1 MDSRKKFAVAI
12 GSTCANRRDGGGGN
26 PKPGHRADV
35 GSFQTDSPALEG
47 TISCPSFGRIE
58 ERRPAAR
65 PYPKSPPEK
74 SAGSRAGHSAHDTPR
89 RHSLE
94 HPHHGQGAGHQP
106 DGGSA
111 YLGSPRAEASSDQDF
126 QAQPRPTFCRKA
138 LRCGRPLSQPSR
150 QGPGLVRRREK
161 PNPGT
166 RSYPAR
172 TADQEGALRDN
183 DARLQAQRHD
193 HTVRR
198 AEHARWQSDRRLH
211 AASSTPGI
219 HSFPQQDRR
228 RDAVQSR
235 SASYRGQYA
244 THKHPRVKYWMR
256 RHPRFHIHFI
266 PTSSSW
272 LNLVERWFREIT
284 DKRIRR
290 GSFHNVPELI
300 AAIEDYL
307 KCHNQNPRV
316 FVWKASADS
325 IMTKIAKCKEALGTL
340 H

>member
-1 MDSRKKFAVAI
+1 MQHENSASHPVVPGRTCGIKDMDSRKKVAVAI
-12 GSTCANRRDGGGGN
+12 DSTCANRRDGGGEN
-26 PKPGHRADV
+26 PKPGHRAEV

-65 PYPKSPPEK
+65 PYPKSFREK
-74 SAGSRAGHSAHDTPR
+74 SAGSRAGHSAHDTTR
-89 RHSLE
+89 RHTLE
-94 HPHHGQGAGHQP
+94 HPHHGQGAGNQP

-111 YLGSPRAEASSDQDF
+111 YLGSTRPQASSDQDF
-126 QAQPRPTFCRKA
+126 QAQPRQTFCRKA
-138 LRCGRPLSQPSR
+138 LRCGRPLYQSSR

-219 HSFPQQDRR
+219 YSFSQQDRR

-235 SASYRGQYA
+235 SASYRGQLRNPQTPAGQILDA
-244 THKHPRVKYWMR
+244 TTSQIPHPL
-256 RHPRFHIHFI
+256 HPDVEF
-266 PTSSSW
+266 
-272 LNLVERWFREIT
+272 LVESGRALVSR
-284 DKRIRR
+284 
-290 GSFHNVPELI
+290 
-300 AAIEDYL
+300 DY
-307 KCHNQNPRV
+307 
-316 FVWKASADS
+316 
-325 IMTKIAKCKEALGTL
+325 
-340 H
+340 